1 MRMMQP
7 KLFFCVSMETCL
19 KSNLM
24 LVELPSISMST
35 GIYAVHVRESDQEEF
50 RDDSGIAEGT
60 KNCLEKKKG
69 SFSFWGLALQ
79 AVAAG
84 VVQFQFQG
92 VLRESALPSRQTCL
106 QFWLQNMSVSH
117 TFQFCENRVPHVYV
131 FTVR

>member
-19 KSNLM
+19 NSNLM

-60 KNCLEKKKG
+60 KNCLEKKG
-69 SFSFWGLALQ
+69 FVFVLGACASSSSSRSCAIPIPTSP
-79 AVAAG
+79 AG
-84 VVQFQFQG
+84 V
-92 VLRESALPSRQTCL
+92 SS
-106 QFWLQNMSVSH
+106 SVEADLLAILV
-117 TFQFCENRVPHVYV
+117 TEYV
-131 FTVR
+131 GKSYLSIL